1 MKLGS
6 IELPTDLLLAPLM
19 DVTTPSFRQL
29 ICDLGGVGMVVT
41 PMVFVQQIALAPKTV
56 LPHLEHIE
64 NQSPASVQIVASGR
78 NVEHIKKAID
88 FLSSFQFDILD
99 INGGCPATHTMKSGG
114 GGALLRDY
122 FREGDKSRFQKIIE
136 TAIKFSSRPVSVK
149 TRLGYER
156 EDEILEI
163 CKMIENCGAE
173 FLTIHGRTVKQKYHG
188 EINFDIIKQVK
199 NQIEIPIVGN
209 GNVIDYESYKNM
221 KEKTECDAVMIGR
234 AVMSDPLIFN
244 KIWKQ
249 QKSSKND
256 FEFPP
261 FTERHTIEKIR
272 QYLQRNNQFIESS
285 SQFWNTD
292 RFKFAEMRRLAIWFI
307 KGIPGYKKVR
317 EKLSKINNFSDLK
330 SYIFSKSFEE
340 DFNQ

>member
-41 PMVFVQQIALAPKTV
+41 PMVFVQQIAVAPKTV
-56 LPHLEHIE
+56 IPLLEHIE
-64 NQSPASVQIVASGR
+64 NQKPAAVQIVASGR
-78 NVEHIKKAID
+78 NEEHIKKAID
-88 FLSSFQFDILD
+88 VLSSFQFDILD

-114 GGALLRDY
+114 GGSLLKDY
-122 FREGDKSRFQKIIE
+122 HQNVDSSRFQRIIE

-149 TRLGYER
+149 TRLGFER
-156 EDEILEI
+156 EDEILDI
-163 CKMIENCGAE
+163 CKMIENSGAE
-173 FLTIHGRTVKQKYHG
+173 FLTIHGRTVKQKYSG
-188 EINFDIIKQVK
+188 TINLDIIKQVK
-199 NQIEIPIVGN
+199 NTIEIPIVGN
-209 GNVIDYESYKNM
+209 GDVTDYESYKKM
-221 KEKTECDAVMIGR
+221 KEKTGCDAVMIGR
-234 AVMSDPLIFN
+234 AVMSDPSLFN
-244 KIWKQ
+244 KIWEK

-256 FEFPP
+256 FELPP
-261 FTERHTIEKIR
+261 FTERHSIEDIR
-272 QYLQRNNQFIESS
+272 QYLLKNNQFIESS

-292 RFKFAEMRRLAIWFI
+292 RFKCAEMRRLAIWFI

-317 EKLSKINNFSDLK
+317 EKLSKFNIFDDLN

-340 DFNQ
+340 GFNQ

>member
-1 MKLGS
+1 LKLGS

-29 ICDLGGVGMVVT
+29 ICDLGGVGLVVT

-78 NVEHIKKAID
+78 NEEHIKKAID

-114 GGALLRDY
+114 GGALLRD
-122 FREGDKSRFQKIIE
+122 FNREGDISRFQKIIE
-136 TAIKFSSRPVSVK
+136 SAIKFSSRPVSVK
-149 TRLGYER
+149 TRLGYEK

-163 CKMIENCGAE
+163 SKMIEKCGAE

-188 EINFDIIKQVK
+188 EINFDIIRQVK
-199 NQIEIPIVGN
+199 NQVEIPIVGN
-209 GNVIDYESYKNM
+209 GDVVDYDSYINM
-221 KEKTECDAVMIGR
+221 KEKTGCDAVMIGR

-256 FEFPP
+256 NEFPP
-261 FTERHTIEKIR
+261 FTERHSIEEIR
-272 QYLQRNNQFIESS
+272 QYLLKNNNFIESS

-292 RFKFAEMRRLAIWFI
+292 RFKLAEMRRLAIWFI
-307 KGIPGYKKVR
+307 KGIRGYKKVR
-317 EKLSKINNFSDLK
+317 EKLSKFNDIHELK

-340 DFNQ
+340 DFIQ

>member
-19 DVTTPSFRQL
+19 DVTTPSFRQM
-29 ICDLGGVGMVVT
+29 ICDLGGVGLVVT

-64 NQSPASVQIVASGR
+64 NQSPAAVQIVASGR
-78 NVEHIKKAID
+78 NEEHIKKAID
-88 FLSSFQFDILD
+88 FLSSFKFDILD

-114 GGALLRDY
+114 GGALLRD
-122 FREGDKSRFQKIIE
+122 FNREGDISRFQKIIE
-136 TAIKFSSRPVSVK
+136 SAIKFSSRPVSVK
-149 TRLGYER
+149 TRLSYEK

-163 CKMIENCGAE
+163 SKMIEKCGAE

-188 EINFDIIKQVK
+188 EINFDIIRQVK
-199 NQIEIPIVGN
+199 SQVEIPIVGN
-209 GNVIDYESYKNM
+209 GDVVDYDSYIDM
-221 KEKTECDAVMIGR
+221 KEKTGCDAVMIGR

-256 FEFPP
+256 NEFPP
-261 FTERHTIEKIR
+261 FTERHSIEEIR
-272 QYLQRNNQFIESS
+272 QYLLKNNNFIESS

-292 RFKFAEMRRLAIWFI
+292 RFKLAEMRRLAIWFI
-307 KGIPGYKKVR
+307 KGIRGYKKVR
-317 EKLSKINNFSDLK
+317 EKLSKFNDFHELK

-340 DFNQ
+340 DFIQ

>member
-29 ICDLGGVGMVVT
+29 ICDLGGVGLVVT

-78 NVEHIKKAID
+78 NEEHIKKAID

-122 FREGDKSRFQKIIE
+122 LREGSISRFQKIIE
-136 TAIKFSSRPVSVK
+136 AAIKYSSRPVSVK
-149 TRLGYER
+149 TRLGYEK
-156 EDEILEI
+156 EEEILEI
-163 CKMIENCGAE
+163 CKMIEKSGAE
-173 FLTIHGRTVKQKYHG
+173 FLTIHGRTVKQKYQS
-188 EINFDIIKQVK
+188 EINFEFIKQVK
-199 NQIEIPIVGN
+199 NTVEIPVVGN
-209 GNVIDYESYKNM
+209 GDVVDYESYKNM
-221 KEKTECDAVMIGR
+221 KDRTGCDAVMIGR
-234 AVMSDPLIFN
+234 AVMADPLVFN
-244 KIWKQ
+244 KIWQQ

-256 FEFPP
+256 FNLPP
-261 FTERHTIEKIR
+261 FTERHSIEKIR
-272 QYLQRNNQFIESS
+272 QYLLKNHQFIESS
-285 SQFWNTD
+285 SQFWNTE
-292 RFKFAEMRRLAIWFI
+292 RFKLAEMRRLAIWFI
-307 KGIPGYKKVR
+307 KGIRGYKKVR
-317 EKLSKINNFSDLK
+317 ERLSKFNDIHELK

-340 DFNQ
+340 DFVL

>member
-1 MKLGS
+1 
-6 IELPTDLLLAPLM
+6 M

-41 PMVFVQQIALAPKTV
+41 PMVFVQQIALSPKTV

-78 NVEHIKKAID
+78 NEDHIKKAID

-122 FREGDKSRFQKIIE
+122 KRDGSINRFQKIIE
-136 TAIKFSSRPVSVK
+136 SAIKFSSRPVSVK
-149 TRLGYER
+149 TRLGYEK
-156 EDEILEI
+156 EDDILEF
-163 CKMIENCGAE
+163 CKMIENSGAE
-173 FLTIHGRTVKQKYHG
+173 FLTIHGRTVKQKYQG

-199 NQIEIPIVGN
+199 NLLEIPIVGN
-209 GNVIDYESYKNM
+209 GDVVNYDSYKNM
-221 KEKTECDAVMIGR
+221 KEKTGCDAVMIGR

-256 FEFPP
+256 INFHP
-261 FTERHTIEKIR
+261 FAERHSIEEIR
-272 QYLQRNNQFIESS
+272 QLLLKNNQFIESS

-292 RFKFAEMRRLAIWFI
+292 RFKCAEMRRLAIWFI
-307 KGIPGYKKVR
+307 KGIRGYKKVR
-317 EKLSKINNFSDLK
+317 ENLSKFNDIHELK
-330 SYIFSKSFEE
+330 SYIFSKAFEE

>member
-6 IELPTDLLLAPLM
+6 IEIPTDLLLAPLM

-29 ICDLGGVGMVVT
+29 ICDLGGVGLVVT

-78 NVEHIKKAID
+78 NEEHIKKAID

-122 FREGDKSRFQKIIE
+122 NREGSVSRFQKIIE
-136 TAIKFSSRPVSVK
+136 AAIKYSSRPVSVK
-149 TRLGYER
+149 TRLGYEKV
-156 EDEILEI
+156 DEILEI
-163 CKMIENCGAE
+163 CKMIENSGAE
-173 FLTIHGRTVKQKYHG
+173 FLTIHGRTVKQKYHS
-188 EINFDIIKQVK
+188 EINYDVIRQVK
-199 NQIEIPIVGN
+199 NTIEIPVVGN
-209 GNVIDYESYKNM
+209 GDVVDYKSYKNM

-234 AVMSDPLIFN
+234 AVMTDPSIMN
-244 KIWKQ
+244 KIWQQ

-256 FEFPP
+256 FNFPH
-261 FTERHTIEKIR
+261 FTERHSIEEIR
-272 QYLQRNNQFIESS
+272 QYLLKNHQFIESS
-285 SQFWNTD
+285 SKFWNTD
-292 RFKFAEMRRLAIWFI
+292 RFKLAEMRRLAIWFI
-307 KGIPGYKKVR
+307 KGIQGYKKVR
-317 EKLSKINNFSDLK
+317 EKLSKFNDIHELK
-330 SYIFSKSFEE
+330 SYIFSESFED
-340 DFNQ
+340 DFNL

>member
-29 ICDLGGVGMVVT
+29 IYDLGGVGMVVT

-64 NQSPASVQIVASGR
+64 KQTPAAVQIVASGR
-78 NVEHIKKAID
+78 NEEHIKKAID
-88 FLSSFQFDILD
+88 FLSSFEFDILD
-99 INGGCPATHTMKSGG
+99 INGGCPAPHTMKSGG
-114 GGALLRDY
+114 GGALIRD
-122 FREGDKSRFQKIIE
+122 FKCEGNKSRFQKIIE
-136 TAIKFSSRPVSVK
+136 SAIKFSSRPVSVK

-156 EDEILEI
+156 EDEILEF

-173 FLTIHGRTVKQKYHG
+173 FLTIHGRTVKQKYSG
-188 EINFDIIKQVK
+188 EINFDIIKQIK
-199 NQIEIPIVGN
+199 NSIEIPVVGN
-209 GNVIDYESYKNM
+209 GDVIDYESYKKM
-221 KEKTECDAVMIGR
+221 KEITGCDAVMIGR
-234 AVMSDPLIFN
+234 AAMSDPSIFN
-244 KIWKQ
+244 RIWEK
-249 QKSSKND
+249 QKSSSRD
-256 FEFPP
+256 FESPP
-261 FTERHTIEKIR
+261 FSERHSIEDVR
-272 QYLQRNNQFIESS
+272 QYILKNNQFIESS
-285 SQFWNTD
+285 SHFWNTD
-292 RFKFAEMRRLAIWFI
+292 RFKCAEMRRLGIWFI

-317 EKLSKINNFSDLK
+317 EKLSKFNVFSDLK